1 MSTWCAGPFSAL
13 IDVYQEWFRE
23 SKGVLI
29 RCSVYQ
35 QVMAAANDGN
45 VTLWHLTC
53 FFDFL
58 YPLVRS
64 KLLKN
69 SGG

>member
-58 YPLVRS
+58 YPLVHS